1 MYTGRQ
7 HVLMMSGVRRLRE
20 GLKQASFDV
29 SIISAGYG
37 LISEARSIAPY
48 DITFQGK
55 GLPWAR
61 DRGTALKIPSMT
73 RELLSKYQV
82 VFFLLGKEYLSSLGN
97 PSIPEPGQK
106 FIYFGTAIERFRLP
120 RAGVVVLPAAQAEA
134 TRYGGA
140 GVTGIKGR
148 MFDLFA
154 KGMAD
159 HPERWSTFIEDR
171 TANTLLDVMSKAR
184 WSPYRQT
191 NRTEEEANQMELM
204 EAFDPIGFEEWI
216 RENFTNGADLNG
228 GSQSLALQRL
238 MANAVMDP
246 QVTILSHA
254 VAETGIDEIQARM
267 TIALMHGFL
276 LTRTGSLGV
285 DHV

>member
-1 MYTGRQ
+1 MSQMRCLILGSCTGQKDDLNCPVELKLKEEHFSDPSRLMRAEGRAKRWLRPAGEMYTGRQ
-7 HVLMMSGVRRLRE
+7 HTLMMSGVRRLRE
-20 GLKQASFDV
+20 GFKQASFDV

-61 DRGTALKIPSMT
+61 ERGTALKIPSMT

-82 VFFLLGKEYLSSLGN
+82 VFFLLGKEYLSSFGI
-97 PSIPEPGQK
+97 PPTPEPGQK

-159 HPERWSTFIEDR
+159 HPERWNAFIEDR
-171 TANTLLDVMSKAR
+171 TANTLLDVTSKAR
-184 WSPYRQT
+184 
-191 NRTEEEANQMELM
+191 
-204 EAFDPIGFEEWI
+204 
-216 RENFTNGADLNG
+216 
-228 GSQSLALQRL
+228 
-238 MANAVMDP
+238 
-246 QVTILSHA
+246 
-254 VAETGIDEIQARM
+254 
-267 TIALMHGFL
+267 
-276 LTRTGSLGV
+276 
-285 DHV
+285 